1 MFDRPPRARPTAV
14 ELAIWRLAAGLQVE
28 AAAHAPSRTIMP
40 LCGTFCSR
48 RCRGGRRSS
57 AARLLLLGWA
67 LCAFIASK
75 GGAAQEELQPC
86 TAQGLLD
93 VSTSG
98 DCLDV
103 AASPIDGADF
113 CRTACYTVLGPFM
126 DRCQG
131 EL

>member
-1 MFDRPPRARPTAV
+1 MLMLGLTLLMVAAPPRC
-14 ELAIWRLAAGLQVE
+14 
-28 AAAHAPSRTIMP
+28 APSGTIMP
-40 LCGTFCSR
+40 LRGTYCSR
-48 RCRGGRRSS
+48 RCRGAGRRS
-57 AARLLLLGWA
+57 AAGLLLLGWA
-67 LCAFIASK
+67 LCAVASRSATAQQDALPG